1 MILISTGHRS
11 GVVLN
16 LTAGEFT
23 RVERFCLQDGSV
35 RWTIKISDHK
45 TLKSHGPTHITIDQ
59 TTYNLMLVYFNVVRP
74 HLLRGRVA
82 TEAEERDTPFFLSN
96 NGNRVRRLKALMVAV
111 GLSLGVENFSP
122 LNLRKT
128 AATLTVQSETAAG
141 RSRVAQAMS
150 HTEYTQGRY
159 YNERLAGEQACIAG
173 SIVAGLLNG
182 EVQGAVRKNS
192 DLNKSGA
199 LEGLINA
206 KISEVDGL
214 NIPEGAMVFQ
224 PQLIPALVNVTRRYG
239 TERSTDLIEDTV
251 WAKNSYQKER

>member
-1 MILISTGHRS
+1 MAENTDSILQSSVAMNRFRDLLMAMKLISTGHRS
-11 GVVLN
+11 GVLLN
-16 LTAGEFT
+16 LTAEEFS

-128 AATLTVQSETAAG
+128 AATLAVQSETAAG

-159 YNERLAGEQACIAG
+159 YNERLAGEQACKAG

-182 EVQGAVRKNS
+182 VRMT
-192 DLNKSGA
+192 
-199 LEGLINA
+199 IC
-206 KISEVDGL
+206 
-214 NIPEGAMVFQ
+214 
-224 PQLIPALVNVTRRYG
+224 
-239 TERSTDLIEDTV
+239 
-251 WAKNSYQKER
+251 